1 MNKSLRWFAVLP
13 SAVLAWGL
21 AFFVSLY
28 VLGAAENYFCPADL
42 LTSSGCY
49 APWWSDV
56 ERGAAAFGAA
66 LAAVLVVVISTIVAP
81 AQKRRVAWYSF
92 GVGAVLTIFI
102 GLFLSF
108 FFQMVATLVAG
119 AITAAVISRRV
130 SNDV

>member
-13 SAVLAWGL
+13 SAVLAWSL
-21 AFFVSLY
+21 AFFISLY
-28 VLGAAENYFCPADL
+28 VLGAAENYFCPADF

-56 ERGAAAFGAA
+56 ERGAAAFGGA
-66 LAAVLVVVISTIVAP
+66 LAAVLVVAISTIVAP

-108 FFQMVATLVAG
+108 ILQMVATLVAG
-119 AITAAVISRRV
+119 AITAAVISRGV
-130 SNDV
+130 SNDA